1 MIQFNHLLNLEFA
14 LPSILVECVHPVS
27 TEETQ
32 ILEKKIIS
40 RHYCLFF
47 EDTVMVREAAR
58 PRLVSVVA
66 LRLRLIKRTKHW
78 RYKSVAQ
85 RFWIKVSWR
94 GKDAPHFHTTIKK
107 NMI

>member
-27 TEETQ
+27 TEQTQ

-66 LRLRLIKRTKHW
+66 LRLRENTGDISQSHRDFGSKSAGEERT
-78 RYKSVAQ
+78 RRIFTLQ
-85 RFWIKVSWR
+85 L
-94 GKDAPHFHTTIKK
+94 KK
-107 NMI
+107 I